1 MKNRIFT
8 ILGALLIICSAFWI
22 FSIKQNE
29 NKKRADALEAE
40 KQFVQSISIAEKK
53 DAPGEAANRTSY
65 DVEEDDIERD
75 DIKSDDIKSDKAIGV
90 LRIDKLNLLAQV
102 FDNTESGSMYDGV
115 GVIESTDLPSSKPGT
130 TCAIAGHRGG
140 VNEELSFLNI
150 DKLEIG
156 DEIKIT
162 TKDEALVYKVT
173 GSEIIEPDDWSK
185 FTREEDKSK
194 LVLMTCHPYPTDKER
209 LLVYSELQT
218 NED

>member
-40 KQFVQSISIAEKK
+40 KQFVQSISNDEKK

-65 DVEEDDIERD
+65 DVEEDDIER
-75 DIKSDDIKSDKAIGV
+75 DDIKSDKAIGV

-102 FDNTESGSMYDGV
+102 FDNTESGSLYDGV

>member
-22 FSIKQNE
+22 FSIKQNK
-29 NKKRADALEAE
+29 NKKRADTLEAE
-40 KQFVQSISIAEKK
+40 KQFEQSISIDEEKNESQE
-53 DAPGEAANRTSY
+53 DVTLTSN
-65 DVEEDDIERD
+65 DIEEDDIERD
-75 DIKSDDIKSDKAIGV
+75 DIQSDKAIGV

-102 FDNTESGSMYDGV
+102 FDNTESGSLYDGV
-115 GVIESTDLPSSKPGT
+115 GVIESTELPSSKPGT

-162 TKDEALVYKVT
+162 KKDEVLVYKVT

-209 LLVYSELQT
+209 LLVYSEIQT

>member
-8 ILGALLIICSAFWI
+8 ILGALLIICSALWI
-22 FSIKQNE
+22 LSIKQNE
-29 NKKRADALEAE
+29 NKKRAEALEAE
-40 KQFVQSISIAEKK
+40 KQFEQSISLDEKK
-53 DAPGEAANRTSY
+53 DESQEDVILTSN
-65 DVEEDDIERD
+65 DIEEDDVER
-75 DIKSDDIKSDKAIGV
+75 DDIKSDKAIGV

-102 FDNTESGSMYDGV
+102 FDNTESGSLYDGV

-150 DKLEIG
+150 DKLEAG

-162 TKDEALVYKVT
+162 TKDEVLVYKVT

-209 LLVYSELQT
+209 LLVYSEIQT

>member
-40 KQFVQSISIAEKK
+40 KQFVQSISNDEKK

-75 DIKSDDIKSDKAIGV
+75 DIQSDKAIGV

-102 FDNTESGSMYDGV
+102 FDNTKSGSLYDGV

-150 DKLEIG
+150 DKLEFG

-162 TKDEALVYKVT
+162 TKDEVLVYKVT

>member
-75 DIKSDDIKSDKAIGV
+75 DIKSDKAIGV

-102 FDNTESGSMYDGV
+102 FDNTESGSLYDGV

-150 DKLEIG
+150 DKLEFG

-162 TKDEALVYKVT
+162 TKDEVLVYKVT

>member
-8 ILGALLIICSAFWI
+8 ILGALLIICSALWI
-22 FSIKQNE
+22 LSIKQNE
-29 NKKRADALEAE
+29 NKKRADALEVE
-40 KQFVQSISIAEKK
+40 KNFEQSISLDEKK
-53 DAPGEAANRTSY
+53 DESQ
-65 DVEEDDIERD
+65 EDINLTLDDAKEDGVERD
-75 DIKSDDIKSDKAIGV
+75 VIKSDKAIGV

-102 FDNTESGSMYDGV
+102 FDNTESGSLYDGV

-150 DKLEIG
+150 DKLEFG

-162 TKDEALVYKVT
+162 TKDEVLVYKVT

>member
-8 ILGALLIICSAFWI
+8 ILGALLIICSALWI

-29 NKKRADALEAE
+29 KKKRANALEAE
-40 KQFVQSISIAEKK
+40 KQFEQSISLDEKK
-53 DAPGEAANRTSY
+53 DESQEDVNLTS
-65 DVEEDDIERD
+65 DDIEEDDLER
-75 DIKSDDIKSDKAIGV
+75 DDIKSDKAIGV

-102 FDNTESGSMYDGV
+102 FDNTESGSLYDGV

-150 DKLEIG
+150 DKLEVG

-162 TKDEALVYKVT
+162 TKDEVLLYKVT

-209 LLVYSELQT
+209 LLVYSEIQS

>member
-40 KQFVQSISIAEKK
+40 KQFVQSISNDEKQ

-75 DIKSDDIKSDKAIGV
+75 DIQSDKAIGV

-102 FDNTESGSMYDGV
+102 FDNTENGSLYDGV

-162 TKDEALVYKVT
+162 TKGEVLLYKVT

-209 LLVYSELQT
+209 LLVYSELQP

>member
-1 MKNRIFT
+1 MKNRILT

-29 NKKRADALEAE
+29 NKKRADALEVE
-40 KQFVQSISIAEKK
+40 KQFVQSIYIDEKEAGRG
-53 DAPGEAANRTSY
+53 DAAKRSSH
-65 DVEEDDIERD
+65 DVREDDMERD
-75 DIKSDDIKSDKAIGV
+75 DIKSEKALGV

-102 FDNTESGSMYDGV
+102 FDNTESGSLYDGV
-115 GVIESTDLPSSKPGT
+115 GVIESTDFPSSKPGT
-130 TCAIAGHRGG
+130 TCSIAGHRGG

-162 TKDEALVYKVT
+162 TKDEVLVYKVT

>member
-8 ILGALLIICSAFWI
+8 ILGALLIICSALWI

-29 NKKRADALEAE
+29 KKKRANALEAE
-40 KQFVQSISIAEKK
+40 KQFEQSISLDEKK
-53 DAPGEAANRTSY
+53 DESQEDVNLTS
-65 DVEEDDIERD
+65 DDIEEDDIER
-75 DIKSDDIKSDKAIGV
+75 DDIKSDKAIGV

-102 FDNTESGSMYDGV
+102 FDNTESGSLYDGA

-150 DKLEIG
+150 DKLEVG

-162 TKDEALVYKVT
+162 TKDEVLLYKVT

-209 LLVYSELQT
+209 LLVYSEIQS

>member
-29 NKKRADALEAE
+29 NRKRADALEVE
-40 KQFVQSISIAEKK
+40 KQFAQSISLDEKK

-75 DIKSDDIKSDKAIGV
+75 DIQSDKAIGV

-102 FDNTESGSMYDGV
+102 FDNTESGSLYDGV

-150 DKLEIG
+150 DKLEVG
-156 DEIKIT
+156 DEIQIT
-162 TKDEALVYKVT
+162 TKDEVLVYKVT

-194 LVLMTCHPYPTDKER
+194 LVLMTCNPYPTDKER

>member
-40 KQFVQSISIAEKK
+40 KQFEQSISLDEKNESQE
-53 DAPGEAANRTSY
+53 DINLTS
-65 DVEEDDIERD
+65 DDIEEDDIERD
-75 DIKSDDIKSDKAIGV
+75 DIKSDKAIAV

-102 FDNTESGSMYDGV
+102 FDNTESGSLYDGV

-150 DKLEIG
+150 DKLEFG

-162 TKDEALVYKVT
+162 TKDEVLVYKVT

>member
-40 KQFVQSISIAEKK
+40 KQFVQSISIDEEKNESQE
-53 DAPGEAANRTSY
+53 DVTLTSN
-65 DVEEDDIERD
+65 DIEEDDIERD
-75 DIKSDDIKSDKAIGV
+75 DIQSDQAIAV

-102 FDNTESGSMYDGV
+102 FDNTKSGSLYDGV

-150 DKLEIG
+150 DKLEFG

-162 TKDEALVYKVT
+162 TKDEVLVYKVT

-209 LLVYSELQT
+209 LLVYSEIQS

>member
-8 ILGALLIICSAFWI
+8 ILGALLIICSALWI

-29 NKKRADALEAE
+29 NKKRANALEAE
-40 KQFVQSISIAEKK
+40 KQFEQSISLDEKK
-53 DAPGEAANRTSY
+53 DESQEDVNLTS
-65 DVEEDDIERD
+65 DDIEEDDVER
-75 DIKSDDIKSDKAIGV
+75 DDIKSDKAIGV

-102 FDNTESGSMYDGV
+102 FDNTESGSLYDGV

-140 VNEELSFLNI
+140 VNEELSFFNI
-150 DKLEIG
+150 DKLEVG

-162 TKDEALVYKVT
+162 TKDEVLLYKVT

-209 LLVYSELQT
+209 LLVYSEIQS
-218 NED
+218 NEN

>member
-40 KQFVQSISIAEKK
+40 KQFVQSISNDEKK

-65 DVEEDDIERD
+65 DVEEDDIER
-75 DIKSDDIKSDKAIGV
+75 DDIKSDKAIGV

-102 FDNTESGSMYDGV
+102 FDNTESGSLYDGV
-115 GVIESTDLPSSKPGT
+115 GVIESTELPSSKPGT

-150 DKLEIG
+150 DKLEFG

-162 TKDEALVYKVT
+162 TKDEVLVYKVT

>member
-8 ILGALLIICSAFWI
+8 ILGALLIIYSAFWI

-40 KQFVQSISIAEKK
+40 KQFVQSISTDEKK
-53 DAPGEAANRTSY
+53 DAPGEAVNRTSY
-65 DVEEDDIERD
+65 DVAEDDIERD
-75 DIKSDDIKSDKAIGV
+75 DIQSDKAIAV

-102 FDNTESGSMYDGV
+102 FDNTESGSLYDGV
-115 GVIESTDLPSSKPGT
+115 GVIESTDFPSSKPGT

-150 DKLEIG
+150 DKLEFG

-162 TKDEALVYKVT
+162 TKDEVLLYKVT

>member
-8 ILGALLIICSAFWI
+8 ILGALLIICSALWI
-22 FSIKQNE
+22 LSIKQNE
-29 NKKRADALEAE
+29 NKKRADALEVE
-40 KQFVQSISIAEKK
+40 KNFEQSISLDEKK
-53 DAPGEAANRTSY
+53 DESQEDVNLTS
-65 DVEEDDIERD
+65 DDTKEDGVER
-75 DIKSDDIKSDKAIGV
+75 DDIKSDKAIGV

-102 FDNTESGSMYDGV
+102 FDNTESGSLYDGV
-115 GVIESTDLPSSKPGT
+115 GVIESTDLPSSKSGT

-150 DKLEIG
+150 DKLEVG

-162 TKDEALVYKVT
+162 TKDEVLVYKVT

-185 FTREEDKSK
+185 FTRDEDKSK

-209 LLVYSELQT
+209 LLVYADLQT

>member
-8 ILGALLIICSAFWI
+8 ILGALLIICSALWI
-22 FSIKQNE
+22 LSIKQNE
-29 NKKRADALEAE
+29 NKKRAEALEAE
-40 KQFVQSISIAEKK
+40 KQFEHSILLDEKK
-53 DAPGEAANRTSY
+53 DESQEDINLTSDDTKED
-65 DVEEDDIERD
+65 DVER
-75 DIKSDDIKSDKAIGV
+75 DDIKSDKAIGV

-102 FDNTESGSMYDGV
+102 FDNTESGSLYDGI

-150 DKLEIG
+150 DKLEAG

-162 TKDEALVYKVT
+162 TKDEVLVYKVT

-209 LLVYSELQT
+209 LLVYADLQT

>member
-8 ILGALLIICSAFWI
+8 ILGALLVICSAFWI

-29 NKKRADALEAE
+29 NKKRANALEVE
-40 KQFVQSISIAEKK
+40 KNFEQSISLDEKK
-53 DAPGEAANRTSY
+53 DESKEGANLTSN
-65 DVEEDDIERD
+65 DIEEDDISR
-75 DIKSDDIKSDKAIGV
+75 DDIKSDKAIGV

-102 FDNTESGSMYDGV
+102 FDNTESGSLYDGV

-150 DKLEIG
+150 DKLEVG

-162 TKDEALVYKVT
+162 TKDEVLVYKVT

-185 FTREEDKSK
+185 FTRDEGKSK

-209 LLVYSELQT
+209 LLVYADLQT

>member
-40 KQFVQSISIAEKK
+40 KQFVQSISKDEKK

-75 DIKSDDIKSDKAIGV
+75 DIQSDKAIGV

-102 FDNTESGSMYDGV
+102 FDNTESGSLYDGV
-115 GVIESTDLPSSKPGT
+115 GVIESTELPSSKPGT

-150 DKLEIG
+150 DKLEFG

-162 TKDEALVYKVT
+162 TKDEVLVYKVT

>member
-40 KQFVQSISIAEKK
+40 KQFVQSISNDEKK

-75 DIKSDDIKSDKAIGV
+75 DIQSDKAIGV

-102 FDNTESGSMYDGV
+102 FDNTESGSLYDGV
-115 GVIESTDLPSSKPGT
+115 GVIESTELPSSKPGT

-162 TKDEALVYKVT
+162 TKDEVLIYKVT

-185 FTREEDKSK
+185 FTREEYKSK

>member
-8 ILGALLIICSAFWI
+8 ILGALLIICSALWI
-22 FSIKQNE
+22 LSIKQNE
-29 NKKRADALEAE
+29 NKKRADALEVE
-40 KQFVQSISIAEKK
+40 KNFEQSISLDEKNESQE
-53 DAPGEAANRTSY
+53 DINLTS
-65 DVEEDDIERD
+65 DDIEEDDIERD
-75 DIKSDDIKSDKAIGV
+75 DIKSDKAIAV

-102 FDNTESGSMYDGV
+102 FDNTESDSLYDGV
-115 GVIESTDLPSSKPGT
+115 GIIESTDLPSSKPGT

-150 DKLEIG
+150 DKLEVG

-162 TKDEALVYKVT
+162 TKDEVLVYKVT

-185 FTREEDKSK
+185 FTRDEDKSK

-209 LLVYSELQT
+209 LLVYADLQT

>member
-40 KQFVQSISIAEKK
+40 KQFVQSISNDEKK

-75 DIKSDDIKSDKAIGV
+75 DIQSDKAIGV

-102 FDNTESGSMYDGV
+102 FDNTESGSLYDGV
-115 GVIESTDLPSSKPGT
+115 GVIESTELPSSKPGT

-162 TKDEALVYKVT
+162 KKDEVLVYKVT

-209 LLVYSELQT
+209 LLVYSEIQT

>member
-40 KQFVQSISIAEKK
+40 KQFVQSISNDEKK

-75 DIKSDDIKSDKAIGV
+75 DIQSDKAIGV

-102 FDNTESGSMYDGV
+102 FDNTESGSLYDGV
-115 GVIESTDLPSSKPGT
+115 GVIESTELPSSKPGT

-162 TKDEALVYKVT
+162 TKDEVLIYKVT

-209 LLVYSELQT
+209 LLVYSEIQS

>member
-40 KQFVQSISIAEKK
+40 KQFVQSISNDEKK

-75 DIKSDDIKSDKAIGV
+75 DIQSDKAIGV

-102 FDNTESGSMYDGV
+102 FDNTESGSLYDGV

-162 TKDEALVYKVT
+162 TKDEVLVYKVT

-185 FTREEDKSK
+185 FTRDEDKSK

-209 LLVYSELQT
+209 LLVYADLQT

>member
-40 KQFVQSISIAEKK
+40 KQFVQSISIDEEKN
-53 DAPGEAANRTSY
+53 ESQE
-65 DVEEDDIERD
+65 DVTLISNDIEEDDIERD
-75 DIKSDDIKSDKAIGV
+75 DIQSDQAIAV

-102 FDNTESGSMYDGV
+102 FDNTKSGSLYDGV

-150 DKLEIG
+150 DKLEFG

-162 TKDEALVYKVT
+162 TKDEVLVYKVT

-209 LLVYSELQT
+209 LLVYSEIQS

>member
-8 ILGALLIICSAFWI
+8 ILGALLIICSALWI

-29 NKKRADALEAE
+29 KKKRANALEAE
-40 KQFVQSISIAEKK
+40 KQFEQSISLDEKK
-53 DAPGEAANRTSY
+53 DESQEDVNLTS
-65 DVEEDDIERD
+65 DDIEEDDLERD
-75 DIKSDDIKSDKAIGV
+75 DIKSDQAIGV

-102 FDNTESGSMYDGV
+102 FDNTESGSLYDGV

-150 DKLEIG
+150 DKLEVG

-162 TKDEALVYKVT
+162 TKDEVLLYKVT

-209 LLVYSELQT
+209 LLVYSEIQS

>member
-8 ILGALLIICSAFWI
+8 ILGALLIICSALWI

-29 NKKRADALEAE
+29 NKKRANALEAE
-40 KQFVQSISIAEKK
+40 KQFEQSISLDEKK
-53 DAPGEAANRTSY
+53 DESQE
-65 DVEEDDIERD
+65 DVNITPDDIEEDDVER
-75 DIKSDDIKSDKAIGV
+75 DDIKSDKAIGV

-102 FDNTESGSMYDGV
+102 FDNTESGSLYDGV

-162 TKDEALVYKVT
+162 TKDEVLLYKVT

-185 FTREEDKSK
+185 FTIEEDKSK

-209 LLVYSELQT
+209 LLVYSEIQS

>member
-40 KQFVQSISIAEKK
+40 KQFVQSISTDEKK
-53 DAPGEAANRTSY
+53 DAPGEAVNRTSY
-65 DVEEDDIERD
+65 DVAEDDIERD
-75 DIKSDDIKSDKAIGV
+75 DIQSDKAIAV

-102 FDNTESGSMYDGV
+102 FDNTESGSLYDGV
-115 GVIESTDLPSSKPGT
+115 GVIESTDFPSSKPGT

-150 DKLEIG
+150 DKLEFG

-162 TKDEALVYKVT
+162 TKDEVLLYKVT

>member
-40 KQFVQSISIAEKK
+40 KQFVQSISLDEKK
-53 DAPGEAANRTSY
+53 DESQEDINLTSD

-75 DIKSDDIKSDKAIGV
+75 DIQSDKAIGV

-102 FDNTESGSMYDGV
+102 FGNTKSGSLYDGV
-115 GVIESTDLPSSKPGT
+115 GVIESTDFPSSKLGT

-150 DKLEIG
+150 DKLEFG

-162 TKDEALVYKVT
+162 TKDEVLVYKVT

>member
-40 KQFVQSISIAEKK
+40 KQFVQSISLDEKK
-53 DAPGEAANRTSY
+53 DESQ
-65 DVEEDDIERD
+65 EDINLTLDDAKEDGVERD
-75 DIKSDDIKSDKAIGV
+75 VIKSDKAIGV

-102 FDNTESGSMYDGV
+102 FDNTESDSLYDGV
-115 GVIESTDLPSSKPGT
+115 GIIESTDLPSSKPGT

-150 DKLEIG
+150 DKLEVG

-162 TKDEALVYKVT
+162 TKDEVLVYKVT

-185 FTREEDKSK
+185 FTRDEDKSK

-209 LLVYSELQT
+209 LLVYADLQT

>member
-40 KQFVQSISIAEKK
+40 KHFEQSISLDEKNESQE
-53 DAPGEAANRTSY
+53 DINLTS
-65 DVEEDDIERD
+65 DDIEEDDVERD
-75 DIKSDDIKSDKAIGV
+75 DIQSDQAIGV

-102 FDNTESGSMYDGV
+102 FDNTKSGSLYDGV
-115 GVIESTDLPSSKPGT
+115 GVIESTDFPSSKLGT

-150 DKLEIG
+150 DKLEFG

-162 TKDEALVYKVT
+162 TKDEVLVYKVT

-185 FTREEDKSK
+185 FTREEYKSK

>member
-40 KQFVQSISIAEKK
+40 KQFVQSISLDEKK
-53 DAPGEAANRTSY
+53 DESQEDINLTSD

-75 DIKSDDIKSDKAIGV
+75 DIQSDKAIGV

-102 FDNTESGSMYDGV
+102 FDNTKSGSLYDGV
-115 GVIESTDLPSSKPGT
+115 GVIESTDFPSSKPGT

-162 TKDEALVYKVT
+162 TKDEVLVYKVT

-209 LLVYSELQT
+209 LLVYSEIQT

>member
-22 FSIKQNE
+22 FSIKENE

-40 KQFVQSISIAEKK
+40 KQFVQSISNDEKK

-75 DIKSDDIKSDKAIGV
+75 DIQSDKAIGV

-102 FDNTESGSMYDGV
+102 FDNTESGSLYDGV
-115 GVIESTDLPSSKPGT
+115 GVIESTELPSSKPGT

-162 TKDEALVYKVT
+162 TKDEVLIYKVT

-209 LLVYSELQT
+209 LLVYSEIQS

>member
-8 ILGALLIICSAFWI
+8 ILGALLIICSALWI

-29 NKKRADALEAE
+29 KKKRANALEAE
-40 KQFVQSISIAEKK
+40 KQFEQSISLDEKK
-53 DAPGEAANRTSY
+53 DESQEDVNLTS
-65 DVEEDDIERD
+65 DDIEEDDIER
-75 DIKSDDIKSDKAIGV
+75 DDIKSDKAIGV
-90 LRIDKLNLLAQV
+90 LRIYKLNLLAQV
-102 FDNTESGSMYDGV
+102 FDNTESGSLYDGV

-150 DKLEIG
+150 DKLEVG

-162 TKDEALVYKVT
+162 TKDEVLLYKVT

-209 LLVYSELQT
+209 LLVYSEIQS

>member
-8 ILGALLIICSAFWI
+8 ILGALLIICSALWI

-29 NKKRADALEAE
+29 KKKRANALEAE
-40 KQFVQSISIAEKK
+40 KQFEQSISLDEKK
-53 DAPGEAANRTSY
+53 DESQEDVNLTS
-65 DVEEDDIERD
+65 DDIEEDDIER
-75 DIKSDDIKSDKAIGV
+75 DDIKSDKAIGV
-90 LRIDKLNLLAQV
+90 LRIEKLNLLAQV
-102 FDNTESGSMYDGV
+102 FDNTESGSLYDGV

-150 DKLEIG
+150 DKLEVG

-162 TKDEALVYKVT
+162 TKDEVLLYKVT

-209 LLVYSELQT
+209 LLVYSEIQS

>member
-8 ILGALLIICSAFWI
+8 ILGALLIICSALWI
-22 FSIKQNE
+22 LSIKQNE
-29 NKKRADALEAE
+29 NKKRAEALEAE
-40 KQFVQSISIAEKK
+40 KQFEQSILLDEKK
-53 DAPGEAANRTSY
+53 DESQEDINLTSDDTKED
-65 DVEEDDIERD
+65 DVER
-75 DIKSDDIKSDKAIGV
+75 DDIKSDKAIGV

-102 FDNTESGSMYDGV
+102 FDNTESGSLYDGV

-150 DKLEIG
+150 DKLEVG

-162 TKDEALVYKVT
+162 TKDEVLIYKVT

-209 LLVYSELQT
+209 LLVYSEIQT

>member
-22 FSIKQNE
+22 FSIKQIE

-40 KQFVQSISIAEKK
+40 NQFVQSISNDEKK
-53 DAPGEAANRTSY
+53 DTPGEAANRTSY
-65 DVEEDDIERD
+65 DVEEDDIER
-75 DIKSDDIKSDKAIGV
+75 DDIKSDKAIGV

-102 FDNTESGSMYDGV
+102 FDNTESGSLYDGV

-150 DKLEIG
+150 DKLEFG

-162 TKDEALVYKVT
+162 TKDEVLVYKVT

-209 LLVYSELQT
+209 LLVYSEIQS

>member
-40 KQFVQSISIAEKK
+40 KQFVQSISNDEKK

-75 DIKSDDIKSDKAIGV
+75 DIQSDKAIGV

-102 FDNTESGSMYDGV
+102 FDNTESGSLYDGV
-115 GVIESTDLPSSKPGT
+115 GVIESTELPSSKPGT

-185 FTREEDKSK
+185 FTREEVKSK